1 MNSSTRSTVY
11 RCALVLALVLAGGAV
26 AQDEEPGAA
35 GAAEVPTRWQDMK
48 GLDGDP
54 MFPEGVVKNRCMI
67 NEFTAP
73 GGGLHL
79 AGSGLHLAGSTG
91 GLLPMPLVMHGA
103 TPPAQTIVLASTPQ
117 TVTRPVPSNALG
129 VALSDLGK
137 AMSKN
142 VTLLV
147 ADEFGGVFSLPVGLF
162 GAGEESVA
170 KVDQLRTAH
179 ELSHGALVVNHLNAL
194 IQGTGLF
201 DQPQE
206 QETQSE
212 QTPAEAATYT
222 WTNKATHATLTL
234 APIDLGDMT
243 KEPITTGD
251 IAIAIDRAI
260 RGAEAPVVVNMSW
273 NVLPCATVEDFQS
286 HITTYDTFEKYV
298 LALAEAAVGQGDDA
312 LALVDD
318 LIRLLSTAGGPP
330 DSPDTL
336 HDPLFDLLSGVA
348 DNREGV
354 LVASAGNFRLDFPL
368 LPAAKSSVIAVG
380 ASNDGLP
387 PPVFANRGD
396 VRATAA
402 WYTLTDVLGE
412 AGVYGEGEVGY
423 AGTSYA
429 APVVSLYVAL
439 ALGNST
445 DDHCL
450 VGTTPLRWTEHL
462 QDGGWRNA
470 SVLDAQARC
479 TP

>member
-1 MNSSTRSTVY
+1 MKSSSRNTVY
-11 RCALVLALVLAGGAV
+11 RCALVLALVLAGGAM

-48 GLDGDP
+48 GLDGTP
-54 MFPEGVVKNRCMI
+54 MFPKEEVGNRCMI

-103 TPPAQTIVLASTPQ
+103 TPPAQTIVLASTPR

-137 AMSKN
+137 AMN
-142 VTLLV
+142 EDVTLLV

-162 GAGEESVA
+162 GLGEESVA
-170 KVDQLRTAH
+170 KVDQMRSRH
-179 ELSHGALVVNHLNAL
+179 ELPHGALVMNHLHAL

-206 QETQSE
+206 LGTQSE
-212 QTPAEAATYT
+212 QTLAEAATYT
-222 WTNKATHATLTL
+222 WTNKATHATLTV
-234 APIDLGDMT
+234 APVDLGDMT
-243 KEPITTGD
+243 EEPITTGD
-251 IAIAIDRAI
+251 IANAIDQAI
-260 RGAEAPVVVNMSW
+260 QGTEGRVVVNMSW
-273 NVLPCATVEDFQS
+273 NVLPCATVDEFRS
-286 HITTYDTFEKYV
+286 NITAYDTFEKYV

-318 LIRLLSTAGGPP
+318 LIWLLSTAGGQP
-330 DSPDTL
+330 DSPDTIN
-336 HDPLFDLLSGVA
+336 DPLFGLLRRVA
-348 DNREGV
+348 GKEEGV

-368 LPAAKSSVIAVG
+368 LPAALSSVIGVG
-380 ASNDGLP
+380 ASSDGLP

-402 WYTLTDVLGE
+402 WYMLTGALGE
-412 AGVYGEGEVGY
+412 ARVYGEGEVGY

-429 APVVSLYVAL
+429 APVVSLYAAL

-450 VGTTPLRWTEHL
+450 VGTRPLLWTQRL
-462 QDGGWRNA
+462 QDGAWRNA